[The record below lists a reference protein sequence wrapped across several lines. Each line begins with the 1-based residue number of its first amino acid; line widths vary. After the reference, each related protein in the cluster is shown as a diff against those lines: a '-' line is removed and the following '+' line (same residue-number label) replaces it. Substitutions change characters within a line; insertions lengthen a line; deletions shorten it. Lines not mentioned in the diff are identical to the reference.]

1 MSNWHRMTLGGTAV
15 AFALSLAGAAIAQAP
30 TQGSDDHAA
39 HHPAGDQTAQ
49 AAPQPAP
56 VAPAPGTP
64 MTGMGRPGGMMM
76 QGDMGR
82 MMPMMQGRM
91 GGPAG
96 PMGGGMPGMAGMRRG
111 PMAQF
116 HRIEGQLAFVRAEL
130 RITDAQAPLWN
141 AFADAVRTQ
150 SGRLREAVGSAIQAA
165 DQPATAPQ
173 IAERRMAHLSLQLE
187 AMRAVSAALGPLYAA
202 LSDEQKR
209 TADELMAEHVRGM
222 RMGMGMGMGMP

>member
-1 MSNWHRMTLGGTAV
+1 MSNGHRMTIGGTAF

-30 TQGSDDHAA
+30 TQASDDHAA
-39 HHPAGDQTAQ
+39 HHPARDQTVQ

-64 MTGMGRPGGMMM
+64 ATGMGRPGGMMM
-76 QGDMGR
+76 QGGMGQ
-82 MMPMMQGRM
+82 MMQGRM

-96 PMGGGMPGMAGMRRG
+96 PMGDGMPGMAGMRRG
-111 PMAQF
+111 AMAQF

-141 AFADAVRTQ
+141 AFADVVRTQ
-150 SGRLREAVGSAIQAA
+150 AGRLREAVGSAMQGA
-165 DQPATAPQ
+165 DHPATALQ
-173 IAERRMAHLSLQLE
+173 IAERRIALLSAQLE

-209 TADELMAEHVRGM
+209 AADELMGEHVRGM
-222 RMGMGMGMGMP
+222 RMGMGMP